1 MSKKDD
7 VTEFVRKVFEL
18 YDANMYQF
26 MYDFDPDTGKEREIP
41 LFSGDDIDDE
51 TLSRISIQL
60 GLTPA
65 EILGMNFEAALKY
78 WKKYEFFRLYRL
90 YRDEWHLQSIY
101 KGNPSIEDALLKA
114 IFGNKAKI
122 ELNKRYN
129 YKSVKQ
135 RMVQQLRNIDAVL
148 PGTYHKYAKITKLK
162 IDTEVFISF
171 PQCGIMIRSFLEIVD
186 TVKSLFFKGLK
197 SDLSLDEINEYNFL
211 VSWFYITDIVTP
223 SVLITYNNLLLY
235 RNVYLEENY
244 SDFFSYA
251 KIRNFIGTSP
261 WRCKEFFDDLD
272 LVQKFINIFPE
283 SRHLIR
289 EFSLA
294 VSNFICTFIWS
305 DAKPIMFS
313 PEEEWE
319 QENFMYGIGEENI
332 PLEERAKE
340 LTCIYVAKTLDEM
353 DDWAPYIKK
362 LSRIAASTSK
372 GGFAPIKRE
381 IASATQEDLIQR
393 LFKRVEAKCGGN

>member
-162 IDTEVFISF
+162 IDTVYKKTTVLKKTLH
-171 PQCGIMIRSFLEIVD
+171 MI
-186 TVKSLFFKGLK
+186 
-197 SDLSLDEINEYNFL
+197 
-211 VSWFYITDIVTP
+211 
-223 SVLITYNNLLLY
+223 SVLI
-235 RNVYLEENY
+235 
-244 SDFFSYA
+244 
-251 KIRNFIGTSP
+251 
-261 WRCKEFFDDLD
+261 
-272 LVQKFINIFPE
+272 
-283 SRHLIR
+283 
-289 EFSLA
+289 
-294 VSNFICTFIWS
+294 
-305 DAKPIMFS
+305 
-313 PEEEWE
+313 
-319 QENFMYGIGEENI
+319 
-332 PLEERAKE
+332 
-340 LTCIYVAKTLDEM
+340 
-353 DDWAPYIKK
+353 
-362 LSRIAASTSK
+362 
-372 GGFAPIKRE
+372 
-381 IASATQEDLIQR
+381 SAQ
-393 LFKRVEAKCGGN
+393 